1 MKDRIKQVMASV
13 LRTDISAIDENTSPE
28 TIEMWDSINHMNL
41 ILALEEEFGVEFEN
55 EEIVNM
61 LNYKLIYLTLNEKL
75 NLKNILIT
83 ELVIQ

>member
-75 NLKNILIT
+75 NLKNIL
-83 ELVIQ
+83 